1 MDTTIGW
8 EEAALRLGLSVL
20 AGALVGLDRGEHGR
34 PAGLRTTILVCLAA
48 AASMVQVSL
57 LMDTAGKATDS
68 FVVLDLMRLPLG
80 ILSGMGF
87 IGGGAIL
94 RRGNIVTGVTTAATL
109 WFVTVMGLCL
119 GGGQIALGLSLLAI
133 GMVVLTILRWA
144 EDRLPRDRRATLLV
158 AIGPGGPTERQVRA
172 ELVAH
177 GYRIVTMAVSCLAT
191 GRQTVR
197 CLVQWKEQPL
207 DVDTPEVVQLIA
219 AQPGVERVDW
229 RG

>member
-1 MDTTIGW
+1 MATTIGW
-8 EEAALRLGLSVL
+8 EDAALRLGLSVL
-20 AGALVGLDRGEHGR
+20 AGALIGLDRGEHGR

-48 AASMVQVSL
+48 AASMVQVNL
-57 LMDTAGKATDS
+57 LMGTVGKATDS

-109 WFVTVMGLCL
+109 WFVTVLGLCL
-119 GGGQIALGLSLLAI
+119 GGGQIVLGLSLLAI
-133 GMVVLTILRWA
+133 GIVVLTVLRWV
-144 EDRLPRDRRATLLV
+144 EDRLTRDRRATLLV
-158 AIGPGGPTERQVRA
+158 AITPGGPTERQIRT

-177 GYRIVTMAVSCLAT
+177 GFRIVTMAVSYLAT
-191 GRQTVR
+191 GRQTIR
-197 CLVQWKEQPL
+197 CVVQWKDQPL
-207 DVDTPEVVQLIA
+207 DVETPEIVQLLA
-219 AQPGVERVDW
+219 GQPGVARVDW